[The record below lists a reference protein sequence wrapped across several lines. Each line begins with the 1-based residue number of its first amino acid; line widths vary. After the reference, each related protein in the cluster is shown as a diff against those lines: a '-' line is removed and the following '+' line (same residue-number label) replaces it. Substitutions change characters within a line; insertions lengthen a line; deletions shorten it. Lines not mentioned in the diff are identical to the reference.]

1 MEQNENKAVNAPKND
16 ESSKVMETT
25 LKDISTRLGTL
36 ETLIGRITKKEE
48 EKKEVKNEKLRY

>member
-1 MEQNENKAVNAPKND
+1 MENENKDVKAPKND
-16 ESSKVMETT
+16 ESSKMVENT

-36 ETLIGRITKKEE
+36 ETLIGRITKKDE

>member
-1 MEQNENKAVNAPKND
+1 MENENKDVKASKND
-16 ESSKVMETT
+16 ESSKMMENT

-36 ETLIGRITKKEE
+36 ETLIGRITKKDE

>member
-1 MEQNENKAVNAPKND
+1 MENENKDVKAPKND
-16 ESSKVMETT
+16 ESSKVMENA

-36 ETLIGRITKKEE
+36 ETLIGRITKKED